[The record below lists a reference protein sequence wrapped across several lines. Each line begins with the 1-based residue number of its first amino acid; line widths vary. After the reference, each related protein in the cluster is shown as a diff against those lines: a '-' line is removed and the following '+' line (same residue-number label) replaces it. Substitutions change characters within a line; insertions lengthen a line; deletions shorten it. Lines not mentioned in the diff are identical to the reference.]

1 MDETDALT
9 PASAQ
14 PMRLRLMV
22 ISGPDQGRQIVLE
35 RGGYRVGKNK
45 GIELSL
51 TDSAVSRIHL
61 LIDVLPG
68 SLRVTDNG
76 SRNGSF
82 CDGLRFTTV
91 EARPGSVLKIGRTEM
106 RILPVDGGAAA
117 LPPSERT
124 RFGKLVGTSL
134 AMRDLFAILERAAP
148 TDTDV
153 LIYGETGTG
162 KELCAEAIHA
172 ASARRDKPFV
182 VCDLA
187 GVAPTLIESEL
198 FGHVKGAF
206 TGASAHRAGVF
217 ERAHSGTLFLDEVG
231 ELPPD
236 VQPRLLRA
244 LERREVKRVGGDEF
258 RKVDLRVVAATH
270 RDLPAEVAAGRFRE
284 DLFHRLAV
292 LTVSLPPLRSRVQDI
307 PAIVDELLG
316 RMGRPLD
323 ALSAE
328 TKALLSTHRWPG
340 NIRELKNVLERALSL
355 GGALQLPAG
364 GEAGKLGIPISADRP
379 FKEVKDELVSAFER
393 DYLVDL
399 VRKSAGN
406 VSAAAR
412 KAGLDRA
419 YLHKLLQKHHIDA
432 K

>member
-1 MDETDALT
+1 
-9 PASAQ
+9 
-14 PMRLRLMV
+14 
-22 ISGPDQGRQIVLE
+22 
-35 RGGYRVGKNK
+35 
-45 GIELSL
+45 
-51 TDSAVSRIHL
+51 
-61 LIDVLPG
+61 
-68 SLRVTDNG
+68 
-76 SRNGSF
+76 
-82 CDGLRFTTV
+82 V